1 MVVQR
6 EMSELV
12 TPGEAAQMLYVH
24 INTLRRWG
32 NKGILTQYRIGSRGD
47 RRFLRHDIINLL
59 NQLQDNDGYLI
70 TEQ

>member
-1 MVVQR
+1 MVIQR
-6 EMSELV
+6 EISELM
-12 TPGEAAQMLYVH
+12 TPREAAKTLYIH

-32 NKGILTQYRIGSRGD
+32 NTGILPQYRIGSRGD
-47 RRFLRHDIINLL
+47 RRFLRRDIINLL